1 MWRRLCVD
9 VDVDG
14 TLLGASVEIY
24 SDSQLVKD
32 VVLVMEDGWVDH
44 KTLTEAI
51 SELEATGFLQ
61 PPLRL
66 SSLE

>member
-1 MWRRLCVD
+1 MWRRLCID

-24 SDSQLVKD
+24 SDQKHECDS
-32 VVLVMEDGWVDH
+32 VLVMEPGWVDH
-44 KTLTEAI
+44 KTLVQAI
-51 SELEATGFLQ
+51 EDLERSGWIQ

-66 SSLE
+66 VTFE

>member
-32 VVLVMEDGWVDH
+32 VVLVMEDGWVEGR
-44 KTLTEAI
+44 TLTEAI
-51 SELEATGFLQ
+51 TSLEETGFLQ